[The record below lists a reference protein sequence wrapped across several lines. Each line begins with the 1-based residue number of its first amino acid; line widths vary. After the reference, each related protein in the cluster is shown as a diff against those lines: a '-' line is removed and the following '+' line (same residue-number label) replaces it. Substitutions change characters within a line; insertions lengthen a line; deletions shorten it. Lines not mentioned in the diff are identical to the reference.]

1 MEKAGTRVFLVFVFI
16 SLCFLFLDLR
26 GNLVF
31 LRSGSGYLFS
41 PVFHA
46 SSNVRSTFTDAFSFL
61 MFWRSGEARIRNLEQ
76 TNLELLVKARRSD
89 ELEKENRQLR
99 SQLGVAG
106 LSEQKFLPAR
116 VLGLGRF
123 LVLGVG
129 SNEGVKVGQTVVL
142 KNILVGRVNLVSAK
156 ISHVLLPTDGYSKIP
171 ARIEAEESVQGLV
184 IGQYNSSIVL
194 DQIVQT
200 DKIPENGF
208 IVTSG
213 EDGAYLPG
221 LLIGKAGR
229 VLSKETDL
237 FKKVEVKP
245 IINYGKLETVF
256 VILN

>member
-16 SLCFLFLDLR
+16 SLCLLFLDLR

-31 LRSGSGYLFS
+31 LRSGSSYLSS
-41 PVFHA
+41 PVFYA
-46 SSNVRSTFTDAFSFL
+46 SSNVRNTFTDAFSFL

-76 TNLELLVKARRSD
+76 MNLGLLVKAGRAD
-89 ELEKENRQLR
+89 ELEKENRNLR
-99 SQLGVAG
+99 IQMGVVELAEKK
-106 LSEQKFLPAR
+106 LLPAR
-116 VLGLGRF
+116 VLGIGRF

-129 SNEGVKVGQTVVL
+129 LNEGVKVGQTVVV

-171 ARIEAEESVQGLV
+171 ARIEAEELVHGLV

-194 DQIVQT
+194 DQVVQT
-200 DKIPENGF
+200 DKTPKNSF

-213 EDGAYLPG
+213 EDGDYLPG
-221 LLIGKAGR
+221 LLIGKTGR

-245 IINYGKLETVF
+245 MINYGKLETVF